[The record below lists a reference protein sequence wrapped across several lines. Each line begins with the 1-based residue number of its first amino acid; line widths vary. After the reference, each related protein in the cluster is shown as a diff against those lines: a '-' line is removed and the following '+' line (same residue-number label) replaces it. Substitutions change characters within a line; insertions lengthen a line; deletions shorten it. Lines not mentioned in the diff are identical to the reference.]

1 MERMEKKLKSLLKK
15 GWTYV
20 NGIKEFHEF
29 AAYVEEHGYEIENG
43 QMIGRKIRVKLIPGE

>member
-43 QMIGRKIRVKLIPGE
+43 QMIGRKIKVKLIPGE